1 MRRRLANV
9 TDQPLPEDV
18 APVPQWDAQTQP
30 VILQGGASGAV
41 VGAGVILLVISA
53 LVGIFSLF
61 ALFAGAMMG
70 QMSGLYG
77 DSGLT
82 EEQIRTALSLGRV
95 FVFAMGGIGLAL
107 ALAHLISGIGV
118 LKRRGWARIL
128 GLVLSVLGVVIWGLA
143 LLGSVVAAVQPIPA
157 GYLESSGLTIEQ
169 YRSFARIGS
178 VVGLVIT
185 GVALAAYLFILV
197 VLARRGREFA

>member
-1 MRRRLANV
+1 
-9 TDQPLPEDV
+9 
-18 APVPQWDAQTQP
+18 

>member
-1 MRRRLANV
+1 V
-9 TDQPLPEDV
+9 TDAPLPQGA
-18 APVPQWDAQTQP
+18 APIPGWDARTQP
-30 VILQGGASGAV
+30 VIIEGGASGV
-41 VGAGVILLVISA
+41 VLGAGVILIVFSV

-61 ALFAGAMMG
+61 ALFAGAIMG
-70 QMSGLYG
+70 EMSGLYR

-82 EEQIRTALSLGRV
+82 EEQIRMALGVGRA

-107 ALAHLISGIGV
+107 AVAHLVSGIGV
-118 LKRRGWARIL
+118 LKRRGWARIV

-143 LLGSVVAAVQPIPA
+143 LVGSVVAAVQPIPA
-157 GYLESSGLTIEQ
+157 GYVESSGLTLEE

-178 VVGLVIT
+178 VVGLAVT
-185 GVALAAYLFILV
+185 SVALAAYLFILV

>member
-18 APVPQWDAQTQP
+18 APVPQWDAQTQA

>member
-1 MRRRLANV
+1 
-9 TDQPLPEDV
+9 
-18 APVPQWDAQTQP
+18 
-30 VILQGGASGAV
+30 

-61 ALFAGAMMG
+61 ALFAGAIMG
-70 QMSGLYG
+70 QMSGIYR

-82 EEQIRTALSLGRV
+82 DEQVRIAMGLGRV
-95 FVFAMGGIGLAL
+95 VILAFGGIGLAL
-107 ALAHLISGIGV
+107 ALAHLLSGIGV
-118 LKRRGWARIL
+118 LRRRGWARIL
-128 GLVLSVLGVVIWGLA
+128 GLVLSVLGVVIWGVA
-143 LLGSVVAAVQPIPA
+143 LVGSIVAAVQPIPA
-157 GYLESSGLTIEQ
+157 GYLESSGLTIEE

-185 GVALAAYLFILV
+185 TVALAAYLFILV

>member
-1 MRRRLANV
+1 
-9 TDQPLPEDV
+9 
-18 APVPQWDAQTQP
+18 
-30 VILQGGASGAV
+30 
-41 VGAGVILLVISA
+41 
-53 LVGIFSLF
+53 
-61 ALFAGAMMG
+61 
-70 QMSGLYG
+70 
-77 DSGLT
+77 
-82 EEQIRTALSLGRV
+82 
-95 FVFAMGGIGLAL
+95 MGGIGLAL

-185 GVALAAYLFILV
+185 TVALSGYLFILV

>member
-1 MRRRLANV
+1 M
-9 TDQPLPEDV
+9 TDEQPPEPIEP
-18 APVPQWDAQTQP
+18 APMWDAQTRP
-30 VILQGGASGAV
+30 VVIEGGASGAV
-41 VGAGVILLVISA
+41 MGAGVILLVISA

-61 ALFAGAMMG
+61 ALFAGAIMG
-70 QMSGLYG
+70 QMSGLYR

-82 EEQIRTALSLGRV
+82 DEQIRIATGLGRV
-95 FVFAMGGIGLAL
+95 VVLAVGGIGLAL
-107 ALAHLISGIGV
+107 ALAHLLSGIGV

-143 LLGSVVAAVQPIPA
+143 LVGSVVAAVQPIPA
-157 GYLESSGLTIEQ
+157 GYLESSGLTIEE
-169 YRSFARIGS
+169 YRSFARIGT

-185 GVALAAYLFILV
+185 AVALSAYVFILV